1 MPSMQTVP
9 SIFARNHLPQS
20 NTKIILR
27 NSEDKSW
34 ETNYINKEKNH
45 KFSRGWKDFVRDNK
59 LKVGDICI
67 FELVAKNEMR
77 VHIFPVD

>member
-9 SIFARNHLPQS
+9 TIFARNHLPQR

-27 NSEDKSW
+27 NSEDTSW
-34 ETNYINKEKNH
+34 EMKYINNGRNH
-45 KFSRGWKDFVRDNK
+45 KFSGGWRDFARDNK

-67 FELVAKNEMR
+67 FELVAENEMR

>member
-9 SIFARNHLPQS
+9 TIFARNHLPQR

-34 ETNYINKEKNH
+34 EMNYINNGRNH
-45 KFSRGWKDFVRDNK
+45 KFSGGWRDFARDNK